1 MKPHEVHFKLHAAE
15 LPVKNAELT
24 QERIVAEADLARL
37 LGTLRYLRGLR
48 AARERA
54 VRAVQPDGAKG
65 APDAGGEGCLTGRWC
80 KSDVGRVWSGVSV
93 TRICVIAG

>member
-1 MKPHEVHFKLHAAE
+1 MKPHEAHFKLHAAE

-54 VRAVQPDGAKG
+54 VRAVQPDGAQT
-65 APDAGGEGCLTGRWC
+65 GEGSALTAAIRLHEEGSRGC
-80 KSDVGRVWSGVSV
+80 RRG
-93 TRICVIAG
+93 